1 VTYKSIGVILFLIA
15 ALSLRSPAYS
25 QQSTGADVAA
35 YQLGVVAEVLP
46 GADLTYVITLT
57 NHGPATVNAFYVLD
71 GWTVNADGVSGFAA
85 PIADPDFGAFS
96 LEGKWEQQRPD
107 QTVLAWLLKGDLK
120 PGDTIR
126 FSWGVRVDDAYR
138 GGLINWARIVVNG
151 ELSGAWQPQDST
163 TLAVPPALANAADPI
178 PENNRT
184 TDGVTVVTDQP
195 SQAGVDL
202 ALYQTGLVTQLQAGN
217 PLDSIWLV
225 TNRGP
230 EVVKTFY
237 VLAGWSLNA
246 DGGSILTQPV
256 TEPDFGAFKV
266 VGRWQQMRADEE
278 LWLWQLEGDLASGD
292 NAAFTWSRKITP
304 DYRGDLVNWARV
316 FTREAPNGQ
325 WVAREGTTSVPQAL
339 QNDAD
344 VVPDNDRSLDGLTT
358 ITE

>member
-1 VTYKSIGVILFLIA
+1 MTYKSIVIMFLVMLVFFA
-15 ALSLRSPAYS
+15 PAPVYS
-25 QQSTGADVAA
+25 QQPAGADVAA
-35 YQLGVVAEVLP
+35 YQLGVIAEVLP
-46 GADLTYVITLT
+46 GSDLTYVITLT
-57 NHGPATVNAFYVLD
+57 NHGPATVNAFYILD
-71 GWTVNADGVSGFAA
+71 GWTVNADGISGFSV
-85 PIADPDFGAFS
+85 PIGDPDFGTFS
-96 LEGKWEQQRPD
+96 LEGSWEQQRQD

-126 FSWGVRVDDAYR
+126 FAWTVKVDSTYR

-151 ELSGAWQPQDST
+151 ELSGAWQPR
-163 TLAVPPALANAADPI
+163 TLTSSAPPALVSAPDPI

-184 TDGVTVVTDQP
+184 TDGVTVVTEEPTQT
-195 SQAGVDL
+195 GVDL

-230 EVVKTFY
+230 QVVKSFY

-266 VGRWQQMRADEE
+266 VGRWQQLREDEE
-278 LWLWQLEGDLASGD
+278 LWLWQLEGNLPPGD
-292 NAAFTWSRKITP
+292 NAAFTWTRTIEPS
-304 DYRGDLVNWARV
+304 YRGDLINWARV
-316 FTREAPNGQ
+316 FTEDAPNGQ
-325 WVAREGTTSVPQAL
+325 WVARTGTTTIPQDL

-344 VVPDNDRSLDGLTT
+344 ITPDNDRSQDGLTT